1 MAVWISLSVMPV
13 PLFCL
18 CAWKP
23 NAVERIGAYI
33 NLAVSLTLAP
43 LSEFLELLNRSDGCA
58 VIISSFYVE
67 HPVKE
72 FPHYIAAK
80 QAVEMLG
87 QVASMQ
93 YRRVRTLIVRPE
105 KLLTAMTN
113 TPLGRLDAASPG
125 ADCQSYRHAPGR
137 STAGGDDRIHR
148 LRNVLTIPTGE

>member
-1 MAVWISLSVMPV
+1 M
-13 PLFCL
+13 
-18 CAWKP
+18 
-23 NAVERIGAYI
+23 
-33 NLAVSLTLAP
+33 SLTLAP

-58 VIISSFYVE
+58 VIISSFYVK

-113 TPLGRLDAASPG
+113 TPLGRLDAASPALIANRIATRLEG
-125 ADCQSYRHAPGR
+125 PLQ
-137 STAGGDDRIHR
+137 AGTTEIIA
-148 LRNVLTIPTGE
+148 LNNSP